1 MNNGQKSEGPAM
13 SAKDKLLL
21 NGLRRAV
28 RLAMIRHKQTGSPVC
43 AWRDGRIVWI
53 PPDEIPTDQA
63 EER

>member
-1 MNNGQKSEGPAM
+1 M

-63 EER
+63 EEI